1 MSAFTRCCSISSEA
15 PEMSGHSK
23 WANIKHR
30 KGRQDAARGKLFGK
44 LAKAIE
50 AAARDGGGNVDFNPT
65 LATAV
70 EKAKSA
76 SMPNDN
82 IERAIKRGTGEVAG
96 AVYEEIWYEGY
107 GPGGVALYVQIL
119 TDNRNRAASDVRST
133 FTRNAGSLGEPGS
146 VGYLFNQKGLI
157 RVSGEE
163 DEVMLTALDAGA
175 EDIRDGGEGVFEV
188 VTVPS
193 ALSSVRSSL
202 EEAEMEVESA
212 EVTQM
217 PITTVPVE
225 ESEAR
230 KLLRLIDAL
239 DDLDDV
245 QAVFSNY
252 DIEDEVMEKVLAET

>member
-1 MSAFTRCCSISSEA
+1 MA
-15 PEMSGHSK
+15 GHSK

-50 AAARDGGGNVDFNPT
+50 IAAREGGGNPDFNPT

-70 EKAKSA
+70 FKAKAA

-96 AVYEEIWYEGY
+96 ATYEEIWYEGY

-133 FTRNAGSLGEPGS
+133 FTRHNGNLGEPGS
-146 VGYLFNQKGLI
+146 VGYLFSQKGLI
-157 RVSGEE
+157 VAEGSEE
-163 DEVMLTALDAGA
+163 GVMLTALDAGA
-175 EDIRDGGEGVFEV
+175 EDIEDNGDGTYEV
-188 VTVPS
+188 VTEPS
-193 ALSSVRSSL
+193 DLGGVRTAL
-202 EEAEMEVESA
+202 EAAGIGIVSA
-212 EVTQM
+212 DITQR
-217 PITTVPVE
+217 PSNWVPVGE
-225 ESEAR
+225 GGAR

-252 DIEDEVMEKVLAET
+252 DIEDEVMERVLTET

>member
-1 MSAFTRCCSISSEA
+1 
-15 PEMSGHSK
+15 MSGHSK

-50 AAARDGGGNVDFNPT
+50 VAAREGGGNVEFNPT

-70 EKAKSA
+70 EKAKAA

-82 IERAIKRGTGEVAG
+82 VERAIKRGTGEVEG
-96 AVYEEIWYEGY
+96 ATYEEFFYEGY
-107 GPGGVALYVQIL
+107 GPGGVALYVQVL
-119 TDNRNRAASDVRST
+119 TDNRNRAASDVRAA
-133 FTRNAGSLGEPGS
+133 FTRHNGNLGEPGS
-146 VGYLFNQKGLI
+146 VGYLFEHKGLI
-157 RVSGEE
+157 LASGEE

-175 EDIRDGGEGVFEV
+175 EDVRDAGEGVFEV
-188 VTVPS
+188 ITVAS
-193 ALSSVRSSL
+193 DMWGVRDALEGGGVGI
-202 EEAEMEVESA
+202 ESA
-212 EVTQM
+212 DVTQL
-217 PITTVPVE
+217 PRTLVPVE

-252 DIEDEVMEKVLAET
+252 DIDDEVMEKVLAEA

>member
-1 MSAFTRCCSISSEA
+1 MA
-15 PEMSGHSK
+15 GHSK

-50 AAARDGGGNVDFNPT
+50 VAAREGGGNPEFNPT

-82 IERAIKRGTGEVAG
+82 IDRAIKRGTGEVEG
-96 AVYEEIWYEGY
+96 AVYEEIYYEGY

-133 FTRNAGSLGEPGS
+133 FTRHNGNLGEPGS
-146 VGYLFNQKGLI
+146 VGYLFSQKGLI
-157 RVSGEE
+157 LAKGSEE
-163 DEVMLTALDAGA
+163 EVMLTALDAGA
-175 EDIRDGGEGVFEV
+175 EDVRDGGEGLFEV
-188 VTVPS
+188 VTEAGALSTVKS
-193 ALSSVRSSL
+193 ALL
-202 EEAEMEVESA
+202 GGGMTVESA
-212 EVTQM
+212 DVTQL
-217 PITTVPVE
+217 PSTLVPVE
-225 ESEAR
+225 ESDAK

-252 DIEDEVMEKVLAET
+252 DIDDAVMEKVLAEV

>member
-1 MSAFTRCCSISSEA
+1 MA
-15 PEMSGHSK
+15 GHSK

-50 AAARDGGGNVDFNPT
+50 VAAREGGGNVEFNPT

-70 EKAKSA
+70 DKAKSA

-82 IERAIKRGTGEVAG
+82 IERAVKRGTGEVEG
-96 AVYEEIWYEGY
+96 AVYEEMYYEGY
-107 GPGGVALYVQIL
+107 APGGVAIYVHIL

-133 FTRNAGSLGEPGS
+133 FTRYNSNLGEPGS
-146 VGYLFNQKGLI
+146 VGYLFDQKGVILANG
-157 RVSGEE
+157 SE

-175 EDIRDGGEGVFEV
+175 EDVRDAGDGMFEV
-188 VTVPS
+188 VTEAADMGAVRD
-193 ALSSVRSSL
+193 ALV
-202 EEAEMEVESA
+202 EEGIDVESA
-212 EVTQM
+212 DVTQL
-217 PITTVPVE
+217 PSTTVPVE
-225 ESEAR
+225 ESDA
-230 KLLRLIDAL
+230 KKVLRLIDAL

-252 DIEDEVMEKVLAET
+252 DIDDSVMEKVLAEA

>member
-1 MSAFTRCCSISSEA
+1 
-15 PEMSGHSK
+15 MSGHSK

-50 AAARDGGGNVDFNPT
+50 IAAREGGGNVEFNPT

-70 EKAKSA
+70 YKAKAA

-82 IERAIKRGTGEVAG
+82 IDRAIKRGTGEVAG
-96 AVYEEIWYEGY
+96 AHYEEIWYEGY

-133 FTRNAGSLGEPGS
+133 FTRSGGNLGEPGS
-146 VGYLFNQKGLI
+146 VGYLFSQKGLI
-157 RVSGEE
+157 EVKGSE
-163 DEVMLTALDAGA
+163 DEVLLAALEGGA
-175 EDIRDGGEGVFEV
+175 EDVRDVGDGWFEV
-188 VTVPS
+188 VTAPGDLQKVRS
-193 ALSSVRSSL
+193 ALEAAGLKL
-202 EEAEMEVESA
+202 EAA
-212 EVTQM
+212 DITQL
-217 PITTVPVE
+217 PSTTVPVA

-252 DIEDEVMEKVLAET
+252 DIDDEVMEKVLEEV

>member
-1 MSAFTRCCSISSEA
+1 
-15 PEMSGHSK
+15 MSGHSK

-50 AAARDGGGNVDFNPT
+50 IAAREGGGSLEFNPA
-65 LATAV
+65 LVTAV
-70 EKAKSA
+70 DKAKAA

-82 IERAIKRGTGEVAG
+82 IDRAIKRGTGEVEG

-133 FTRNAGSLGEPGS
+133 FTRSGGNLGEPGS
-146 VGYLFNQKGLI
+146 VGYLFSQKGQI
-157 RVSGEE
+157 MASGDEE
-163 DEVMLTALDAGA
+163 GVMLTALDAGA
-175 EDIRDGGEGVFEV
+175 EDIREDEDGVYEV
-188 VTVPS
+188 ITNPGDLQTVRK
-193 ALSSVRSSL
+193 ALQMAGIS
-202 EEAEMEVESA
+202 VESA
-212 EVTQM
+212 DVTQL
-217 PITTVPVE
+217 PSNTVPVE
-225 ESEAR
+225 ESDAR

-252 DIEDEVMEKVLAET
+252 DIDDDVMEKVLEEV

>member
-1 MSAFTRCCSISSEA
+1 MA
-15 PEMSGHSK
+15 GHSK

-50 AAARDGGGNVDFNPT
+50 IAAREGGGNPDFNPT

-70 EKAKSA
+70 EKAKAA

-82 IERAIKRGTGEVAG
+82 IDRAIKRGTGEVEG

-119 TDNRNRAASDVRST
+119 TDNRNRAASEVRSA
-133 FTRNAGSLGEPGS
+133 FTRHNGNLGEPGS
-146 VGYLFNQKGLI
+146 VGYLFSQKGLI
-157 RVSGEE
+157 IAAGPE
-163 DEVMLTALDAGA
+163 DELMMTALDAGA
-175 EDIRDGGEGVFEV
+175 EDIEDIGDGTYEV
-188 VTVPS
+188 VTSPS
-193 ALSSVRSSL
+193 ELGAVRGALDT
-202 EEAEMEVESA
+202 EGITIESA
-212 EVTQM
+212 DITQR
-217 PITTVPVE
+217 PSTWVPVGE
-225 ESEAR
+225 GDAR

-252 DIEDEVMEKVLAET
+252 DIADEVMEKVLAEA

>member
-1 MSAFTRCCSISSEA
+1 MA
-15 PEMSGHSK
+15 GHSK

-50 AAARDGGGNVDFNPT
+50 IAAREGGGNPEFNPT
-65 LATAV
+65 LATAIF
-70 EKAKSA
+70 KAKAA

-82 IERAIKRGTGEVAG
+82 IDRAVKRGTGEVEG
-96 AVYEEIWYEGY
+96 AHYEEVWYEGY

-133 FTRNAGSLGEPGS
+133 FTRSGGSLGEPGS
-146 VGYLFNQKGLI
+146 VGYLFSQKGLI
-157 RVSGEE
+157 EVRGDE
-163 DEVMLTALDAGA
+163 DDVMLAALDSDA
-175 EDIRDGGEGVFEV
+175 EDIRDAGDGWFEV
-188 VTVPS
+188 ITSPGELQQVRS
-193 ALSSVRSSL
+193 ALDDAGL
-202 EEAEMEVESA
+202 EVESA
-212 EVTQM
+212 DVTQL
-217 PITTVPVE
+217 PSSTVPVG

-252 DIEDEVMEKVLAET
+252 DIDDHVMEKALEEV

>member
-1 MSAFTRCCSISSEA
+1 MA
-15 PEMSGHSK
+15 GHSK

-50 AAARDGGGNVDFNPT
+50 VAAREGGGNVDFNPT

-70 EKAKSA
+70 EKAKAA

-82 IERAIKRGTGEVAG
+82 IDRAIKRGTGEVEG
-96 AVYEEIWYEGY
+96 AVYEEIYYEGY

-133 FTRNAGSLGEPGS
+133 FTRHNGNLGEPGS
-146 VGYLFNQKGLI
+146 VGYLFSQKGVILA
-157 RVSGEE
+157 RGSE
-163 DEVMLTALDAGA
+163 DDVMLTALDAGA
-175 EDIRDGGEGVFEV
+175 EDVRDGGEEMFEV
-188 VTVPS
+188 VTEAGQLRAVKE
-193 ALSSVRSSL
+193 ALDAAGVQ
-202 EEAEMEVESA
+202 VESA
-212 EVTQM
+212 DVTQL
-217 PITTVPVE
+217 PSNQVPVDE
-225 ESEAR
+225 TDAK

-252 DIEDEVMEKVLAET
+252 DIDDSVMEKVLAEE